1 MYFTSALKSIQI
13 FFNHFFLVA
22 KPFKLDWLI
31 PANTMRKADILS
43 WLFFSE
49 DRLNNLPVLS
59 DFYLPHWKVAPVRPE
74 SWWFWNWWG
83 HNLMT
88 SAGRVH
94 NFYYVNPWNSMNI
107 QLMVCNYICHYF
119 TSKSFNVALAI
130 IFNLNISKNRKIWP
144 HNFAYFN

>member
-1 MYFTSALKSIQI
+1 MFCPSALKSIQN
-13 FFNHFFLVA
+13 FKPYFLIA
-22 KPFKLDWLI
+22 QPFKMDWFL

-43 WLFFSE
+43 WIIFSE

-107 QLMVCNYICHYF
+107 QLMVIMSLFHF
-119 TSKSFNVALAI
+119 KVFNVALAI
-130 IFNLNISKNRKIWP
+130 IELEYLKKIGEFD
-144 HNFAYFN
+144 HVILHIFS